1 MMANWLSLP
10 SLKNTSFCRKPD
22 LSAHR
27 SKCSLQ
33 VPCKYRDCLIVAAW
47 VGVALASCRFSR
59 GRLLARRAKTPA
71 PSASLRASSQ
81 PPGRRRY
88 FSNIRHARKPRSEV

>member
-22 LSAHR
+22 LRPHR
-27 SKCSLQ
+27 FRCSLQ

-59 GRLLARRAKTPA
+59 GRLTLGAASEDARPLSFAQGKLPA
-71 PSASLRASSQ
+71 SGTAALLFQHPAGQKA
-81 PPGRRRY
+81 
-88 FSNIRHARKPRSEV
+88 EV